1 MKISVLTLFPDLYE
15 PFISTSL
22 IKKAQEKGIVSFD
35 ISSLLAQCAPK
46 ERIDSPIAGHG
57 AGMLIKPEIVEK
69 SIEKQQASFGKS
81 FTIFFSPHGKTLTQD
96 VLKDIKKRL
105 ASFDHLLLATARYEG
120 MDHRVEEEYADEVI
134 SLGDFVLMG
143 GDIPAMAFIEGL
155 LRLFPH
161 VVGKE
166 QSVEEDSFS
175 GPLVDH
181 PHYTLPRVWHGKEIP
196 EVLLSGNH
204 QAVDEWRK
212 KSSIQRTLLSHFD
225 WLRSYLLNDQE
236 KKDIKKEMPNHYVVL
251 MHAQVLL
258 PGGIEGTTSVT
269 SVDIH
274 DIARSSRTYGIEHY
288 FIVTPLH
295 DQQMIVNQLIGFWQE
310 GAGVTYNP
318 HRHQALSHVSV
329 KVSLE
334 EVIKHIEEKE
344 GKSPLL
350 IATSAKD
357 SEKAALISYHD
368 QGKVWENKRPVLL
381 IFGTG
386 HGLAPS
392 VMEKIDYLLIPVYG
406 FSSFNHLSVRSAVGI
421 ILDRWLG
428 INPKSPYT
436 RE

>member
-1 MKISVLTLFPDLYE
+1 MKISVLTLFPDLYQ
-15 PFISTSL
+15 PFVSTSL
-22 IKKAQEKGIVSFD
+22 IKKAQEKGIVSFE
-35 ISSLLAQCAPK
+35 INSLLSYCAPK

-57 AGMLIKPEIVEK
+57 AGMLLKPEIVEK
-69 SIEKQQASFGKS
+69 AIETQQTSFGKS
-81 FTIFFSPHGKTLTQD
+81 FNIFFSPHGKTLTQD
-96 VLKDIKKRL
+96 VLKDIKKRIT
-105 ASFDHLLLATARYEG
+105 SYDHLLLATARYEG

-134 SLGDFVLMG
+134 SLGNFVLMG

-155 LRLFPH
+155 LRLFPQ

-175 GPLVDH
+175 GPFVDH
-181 PHYTLPRVWHGKEIP
+181 PHYTLPRVWRDKEIP
-196 EVLLSGNH
+196 DVLLSGNH

-212 KSSIQRTLLSHFD
+212 KSSIKRTLVSHFD
-225 WLRSYLLNDQE
+225 WLRTYLLNEPE
-236 KKDIKKEMPNHYVVL
+236 KKAIKKEMPNHYVVL
-251 MHAQVLL
+251 MHSQILL
-258 PGGIEGTTSVT
+258 PGGVEGTTSVT

-295 DQQMIVNQLIGFWQE
+295 DQQMIANQLIGFWQE
-310 GAGVTYNP
+310 GEGVTYNP

-329 KVSLE
+329 KTTLDQ
-334 EVIKHIEEKE
+334 VINHIEEKE
-344 GKSPLL
+344 GKTPLL

-357 SEKAALISYHD
+357 TENKPIISYHD
-368 QGKVWENKRPVLL
+368 QGTVWQKEQPVLL

-386 HGLAPS
+386 HGLSSP
-392 VMEKIDYLLIPVYG
+392 VMDRTDYVLMPVYG
-406 FSSFNHLSVRSAVGI
+406 FSNFNHLSVRSAVAI

-428 INPKSPYT
+428 INPKRPYT